1 MLNALTRQWGVVRT
15 SDKPGLT
22 QVFPFLS
29 ITPLY
34 ALTSPCNNNDGFV
47 LQTINFFD
55 LGPKVRLVDL
65 PGYGFAFA
73 KDEVKEAW
81 EDLVSIIYL

>member
-1 MLNALTRQWGVVRT
+1 M
-15 SDKPGLT
+15 
-22 QVFPFLS
+22 
-29 ITPLY
+29 
-34 ALTSPCNNNDGFV
+34 
-47 LQTINFFD
+47 QTINFFG

-81 EDLVSIIYL
+81 EDLVSIYPWLENDYV